1 MAIIWC
7 TGMAQGDADAG
18 LDQEWPREPDA
29 SAKEAQ
35 VGRLGRVL
43 PEGEMALPRGSVWT
57 GPDQNDPVAV
67 PPTR

>member
-35 VGRLGRVL
+35 VGRLGRVPPGRRDGA
-43 PEGEMALPRGSVWT
+43 PEG
-57 GPDQNDPVAV
+57 
-67 PPTR
+67 